1 MFWRLRRTAAILG
14 LLPAI
19 AAANTGLIQV
29 TGVRSWSHADST
41 RVIVET
47 TGPIE
52 FKSDRATNPDRLF
65 FDILHA
71 RPWLQRR
78 RLGLYQ
84 INDNLV
90 RRVRI
95 AETSPGTTRIVFD
108 LVGAAEF
115 EVSTLDSPDRIVI
128 ELRPPFRP
136 TSLRRRILRSLRGCN
151 LCPGTGFRIQWFGS
165 QYGLPTVPRPPRP
178 SRGCFPARGNRR
190 PHWPLWRQKTPR
202 NL

>member
-29 TGVRSWSHADST
+29 TGVRSWSHTDST

-47 TGPIE
+47 SGPIE
-52 FKSDRATNPDRLF
+52 FKSDRANSPDRLF

-71 RPWLQRR
+71 RPWLQHR
-78 RLGLYQ
+78 RLAVYQ

-90 RRVRI
+90 RRVRV

-115 EVSTLDSPDRIVI
+115 EVSTLDSPDRMVI
-128 ELRPPFRP
+128 ELRPAGARNTAREYAGRTHENFASGADSGEQRAALCS
-136 TSLRRRILRSLRGCN
+136 TGLRSSGIR
-151 LCPGTGFRIQWFGS
+151 
-165 QYGLPTVPRPPRP
+165 
-178 SRGCFPARGNRR
+178 CFRR
-190 PHWPLWRQKTPR
+190 PAPNR
-202 NL
+202 